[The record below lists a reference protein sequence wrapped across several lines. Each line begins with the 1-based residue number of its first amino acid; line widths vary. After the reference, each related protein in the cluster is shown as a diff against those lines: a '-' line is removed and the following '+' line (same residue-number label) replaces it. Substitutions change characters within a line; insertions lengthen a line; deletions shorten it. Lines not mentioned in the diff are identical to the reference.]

1 MKLPPSLV
9 FVAIAAVMTGY
20 AILLASQQDLSL
32 TTITA
37 QLVAVVCMQAA
48 QYFKDS
54 E

>member
-1 MKLPPSLV
+1 MKFTPSLILI
-9 FVAIAAVMTGY
+9 AIAIVMTGY